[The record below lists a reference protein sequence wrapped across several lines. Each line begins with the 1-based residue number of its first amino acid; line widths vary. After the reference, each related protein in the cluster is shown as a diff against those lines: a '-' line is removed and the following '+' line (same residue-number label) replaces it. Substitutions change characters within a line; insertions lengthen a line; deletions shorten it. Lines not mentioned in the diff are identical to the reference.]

1 MCLLQVNELLLTPV
15 QVLLELNVSAKVF
28 LLLLLARCLSRLLG
42 YGHRQTF
49 AHDPL
54 LLNRNVLLKTYA
66 NQGSFEELIR
76 SGKKLSLDNFFLNI
90 DNFIIFGPLFALD
103 IYYAK
108 KRTCLSYTYIHFK
121 YLLFNLLDLFI
132 DRNFSLYAHT
142 IFYEMISIIN

>member
-42 YGHRQTF
+42 HGHRQTL

-76 SGKKLSLDNFFLNI
+76 SGKKLSIDNFFLNI
-90 DNFIIFGPLFALD
+90 DNFIIFGPFFALD
-103 IYYAK
+103 ISYAK
-108 KRTCLSYTYIHFK
+108 KTYLFILYIHTF
-121 YLLFNLLDLFI
+121 
-132 DRNFSLYAHT
+132 
-142 IFYEMISIIN
+142 